1 MSEEKKE
8 YEMKPGQISV
18 FVNQKR
24 TNDKQPLMWGKAKI
38 NLQELEAAA
47 DGDGNVELRVS
58 LWGYEAQKGGNYWAG
73 TLQLPQAGQQQS
85 SSLPPTSSVITED
98 APATEG
104 APDDDLPF

>member
-38 NLQELEAAA
+38 NLDELEAASDA
-47 DGDGNVELRVS
+47 EGNVELRVS
-58 LWGYEAQKGGNYWAG
+58 LWGYETQKGGNYWAG
-73 TLQLPQAGQQQS
+73 TLQLPQSGGQQTS
-85 SSLPPTSSVITED
+85 ALPPTSSVITED
-98 APATEG
+98 TPSTEG
-104 APDDDLPF
+104 GPTDDLPF